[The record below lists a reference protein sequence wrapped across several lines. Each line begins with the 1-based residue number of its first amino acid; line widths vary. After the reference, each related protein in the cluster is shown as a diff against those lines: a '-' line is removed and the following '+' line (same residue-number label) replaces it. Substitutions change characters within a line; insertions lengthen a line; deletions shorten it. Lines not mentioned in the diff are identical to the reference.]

1 MVNVDEISCYYL
13 CSDSKHILL
22 SNDDLTESLMVSI
35 VILEDYFQINFIVDK
50 YKNLIYSCNVV
61 FQNIT
66 WKLK

>member
-50 YKNLIYSCNVV
+50 YKNLIYNCNVV
-61 FQNIT
+61 FQNIR

>member
-50 YKNLIYSCNVV
+50 YKNLTYSCNFV
-61 FQNIT
+61 FQNIR
-66 WKLK
+66 

>member
-35 VILEDYFQINFIVDK
+35 VILEDYFQINFIVHK
-50 YKNLIYSCNVV
+50 YKNLI
-61 FQNIT
+61 
-66 WKLK
+66 